1 MTVAGREPPPFFRR
15 GPAPLARLAFFV
27 IVSLVLLGVDLRQRY
42 LEPLRQALTVAIY
55 PLRTLALAPVQALR
69 EAGGYL
75 AAHGTLRRENARLA
89 EQTVRAAATLLRH
102 EQLELENRQLRS
114 LLAMRDRQP
123 AKGVVA
129 EVLYATRDPYSRKV
143 VIDKGTRQA
152 VRAGQVVID
161 DLGVIGQVT
170 RAFPL
175 TAEVTLITDR
185 EQAVPVQ
192 VRRNALRAVLFGAG
206 DGLLELRYLA
216 GNADVR
222 EGDELVTS
230 GLDGIY
236 LPGLPVGRVTRLTR
250 EDKGAFARIFAT
262 PIAGVERDAL
272 VLVLGERVL
281 PAAPPRDAVTPGEQ
295 RPARARAGRK

>member
-1 MTVAGREPPPFFRR
+1 MTVAGRDPPPFFRR
-15 GPAPLARLAFFV
+15 GPAPFARLAFFV
-27 IVSLVLLGVDLRQRY
+27 IVSLALLGLDLRQRY
-42 LEPLRQALTVAIY
+42 LEPLRQALTVVTY

-129 EVLYATRDPYSRKV
+129 EVLYATRDAYSRKV

-236 LPGLPVGRVTRLTR
+236 LPGLAVGRVARLAR
-250 EDKGAFARIFAT
+250 EGTGAFARIFAT

-281 PAAPPRDAVTPGEQ
+281 PAAPPRDAVTPREQ
-295 RPARARAGRK
+295 RPARARAGKK

>member
-1 MTVAGREPPPFFRR
+1 MTVAGRDPPPFFRR

-42 LEPLRQALTVAIY
+42 LETLRQALTVVTY

-75 AAHGTLRRENARLA
+75 VAQATLRRENAELA
-89 EQTVRAAATLLRH
+89 EQKVRAAATLLRD
-102 EQLELENRQLRS
+102 EQLERENRQLRS
-114 LLAMRDRQP
+114 LLEMRDRQP

-129 EVLYATRDPYSRKV
+129 EILYATRDSYSRKV
-143 VIDKGTRQA
+143 VIDKGTQQT

-192 VRRNALRAVLFGAG
+192 VRRNGLRAVLFGAG
-206 DGLLELRYLA
+206 NGLLELRYLA

-222 EGDELVTS
+222 EGDVLVSS

-236 LPGLPVGRVTRLTR
+236 LPGLPVGRVNRLFRDDTS
-250 EDKGAFARIFAT
+250 AFARILAT
-262 PIAGVERDAL
+262 PIAGVERNAL

-281 PAAPPRDAVTPGEQ
+281 PAAPPRNAGAPRKE
-295 RPARARAGRK
+295 RPAAARAGRK